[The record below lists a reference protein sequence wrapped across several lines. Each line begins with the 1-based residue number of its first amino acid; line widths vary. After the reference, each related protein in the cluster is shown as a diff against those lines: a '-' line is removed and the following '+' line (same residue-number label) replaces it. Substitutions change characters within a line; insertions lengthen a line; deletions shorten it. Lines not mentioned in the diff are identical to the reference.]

1 MRDLLYGIRTINIAI
16 TLFIAMILAIE
27 VGHYIGRTVKDR
39 PGAPPKEHVS
49 GIQAALLGML
59 ALLMGFTLSLSL
71 QRFDSRSGYMVEEA
85 NAIGTAYLRTQFL
98 PLSVREDA
106 RRLFRKYTELRVQ
119 VGDLAMVDDA
129 HRSNI
134 LREANAKQDEL
145 WALLKK
151 AVEEDANPVRTGL
164 FVQAFNDAIDASGR
178 REEAMNR
185 HIPDIVL
192 LLLFG
197 TFLMVGLIVGYSS
210 GIGGYRAFFAT
221 YVMLGLIVVLVFII
235 IDVDRPRRGLV
246 EVKQTSMIDLLAS
259 MKPVIQPGS
268 DP

>member
-1 MRDLLYGIRTINIAI
+1 MRDMLYGIRTINIVI
-16 TLFIAMILAIE
+16 VLFLAMILAIE
-27 VGHYIGRTVKDR
+27 VGHYIGRVVKGR

-49 GIQAALLGML
+49 SIQAALLGML

-71 QRFDSRSGYMVEEA
+71 QRFDSRSAYMVEEA

-98 PLSVREDA
+98 PLSVRDEA
-106 RRLFRKYTELRVQ
+106 QRLFREYTGLRVEA
-119 VGDLAMVDDA
+119 GNLATIDDA

-134 LREANAKQDEL
+134 LRGSNAKQDEL
-145 WALLKK
+145 WALSKR

-164 FVQAFNDAIDASGR
+164 FVQALNDAIDASSR
-178 REEAMNR
+178 REEALNR

-192 LLLFG
+192 ILLFG

-246 EVKQTSMIDLLAS
+246 EVKQASMINLLAT
-259 MKPVIQPGS
+259 MQPG
-268 DP
+268 DPARH